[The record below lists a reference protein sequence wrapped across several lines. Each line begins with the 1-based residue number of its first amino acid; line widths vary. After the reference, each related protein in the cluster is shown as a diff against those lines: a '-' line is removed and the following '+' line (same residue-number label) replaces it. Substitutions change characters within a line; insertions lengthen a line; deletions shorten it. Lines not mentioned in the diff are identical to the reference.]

1 MGYNLIQIITSFV
14 RLIRLPNLV
23 ILVLTQSLVYATL
36 PAPGCFEFTFDD
48 RFYLMITATA
58 LLTAGGYAINDYF
71 DTKIDVINKPQKVVL
86 GKYMSRRAAMILHIM
101 MTGFGVLIGFYLS
114 WRLGF
119 FNMAVATLLLLYSS
133 TLKHRLMIGNLVIAS
148 LMGVVVLM
156 VWLFDRG
163 LHLDYVLFYSGF
175 ALLTGWIR
183 EIVKDMED
191 MEGDQYFGSKTVPI
205 IFGLPRAKRIVIL
218 LAVTLLILLV
228 GFVIY
233 AWKSQNYLL
242 AGYLVILIGS
252 ITLHFIQKMKQ
263 ADRKADFSYLS
274 QETKILILVG
284 VLSMFFRCMV

>member
-133 TLKHRLMIGNLVIAS
+133 TLKHRLIIGNLVIAS